1 MLFLSAVFCFCTSTS
16 KTYNPISPLY
26 NPQSKNI
33 GKYRKRYFLPGN
45 HKKENFHTCQYISY
59 NLQSSEIVYI
69 LYHLKAPPLF
79 LPSPDITVINKA
91 CSFF

>member
-33 GKYRKRYFLPGN
+33 GKYTEKDIFYRVTIKRKTFIPVSRSHIIY
-45 HKKENFHTCQYISY
+45 KAAK
-59 NLQSSEIVYI
+59 
-69 LYHLKAPPLF
+69 LYTYC
-79 LPSPDITVINKA
+79 II
-91 CSFF
+91 